1 LALTNTPGFINYNTL
16 TTHPTPQKNMNLHP
30 KAELDG
36 KWAEFEEGARR
47 IDGKVI
53 KGFLGWAG
61 KEPKTW

>member
-1 LALTNTPGFINYNTL
+1 V
-16 TTHPTPQKNMNLHP
+16 NLHP

-53 KGFLGWAG
+53 KGFLRWAS